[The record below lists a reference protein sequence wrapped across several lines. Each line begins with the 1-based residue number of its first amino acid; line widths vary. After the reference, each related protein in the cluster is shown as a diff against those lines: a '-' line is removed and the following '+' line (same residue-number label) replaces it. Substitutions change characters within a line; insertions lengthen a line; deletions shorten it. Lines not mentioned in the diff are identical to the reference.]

1 MEGTG
6 AAGEGATGM
15 PDNQMRTELEE
26 LTMKQNEVTDEVRI
40 LFIYHKCETH
50 RKKKNYVLSS
60 AGC

>member
-40 LFIYHKCETH
+40 LFIYHKCESH
-50 RKKKNYVLSS
+50 RKKKIMY
-60 AGC
+60 